1 MHTVFLAGGIASG
14 KSTVARELER
24 RGARRIDL
32 DVVSREVCEPESAVL
47 DELADAF
54 GSDVLEPRTGE
65 LRRDVLAKR
74 AFATQEA
81 TQSLEAITHPAIF
94 SALERKLDD
103 AVRAGVDV
111 CVVEVPLLDRAL
123 ALGRL
128 ADEVVCVVSPTA
140 LRRERA
146 CLRGMDGDDFDRRDA
161 KQPSQEYLVQHADTV
176 FANDGD
182 LEALMAQVGAWWENV
197 TEER

>member
-14 KSTVARELER
+14 KSTVAREFER
-24 RGARRIDL
+24 HGARRIDL
-32 DVVSREVCEPESAVL
+32 DVVSREVCEPGSAVL
-47 DELADAF
+47 DELVDVF
-54 GSDVLEPRTGE
+54 GSDVIEPRTGE

-74 AFATQEA
+74 AFVTQEA

-94 SALERKLDD
+94 AALKRRLDD
-103 AVRAGVDV
+103 AARAGIRV

-123 ALGRL
+123 DLGWL
-128 ADEVVCVVSPTA
+128 ADEIVCVVSPTA

-146 CLRGMDGDDFDRRDA
+146 ILRGMDGDDFDRRDA
-161 KQPSQEYLVQHADTV
+161 AQPSQDYLERHADTV

-182 LEALMAQVGAWWENV
+182 FEALMAQVGAWWENV